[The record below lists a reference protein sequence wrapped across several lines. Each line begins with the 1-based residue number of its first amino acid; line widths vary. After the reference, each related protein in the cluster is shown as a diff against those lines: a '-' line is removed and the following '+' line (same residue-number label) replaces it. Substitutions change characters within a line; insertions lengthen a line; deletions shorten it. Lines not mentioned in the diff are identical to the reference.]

1 MKTICPAKINSFL
14 SVGPPDRSGLHPLR
28 TVFHAVSLADEL
40 TVETA
45 AQDEFCSTWA
55 GIPDDNTV
63 TKAWRLAREY
73 VEIPALR
80 VSLTKRIPA
89 ESGLGGGS
97 SDAAAL
103 LRLLAV
109 VSRGRL
115 ASENLFEIAL
125 AVGAD
130 VPFFLVG
137 GSALGEGYGE
147 RLTPLPDGPQR
158 WLVIVRPPVGVSTA
172 LAYRGLDDLERN
184 FLLFPEDLWS
194 GHNDFMRVAPEE
206 SVRAV
211 GFLRAQGADVAGLT
225 GSGSAV
231 YGAFQSEVAAQE
243 ARAQSEGLGESWV
256 CRTLTREESLWTS

>member
-1 MKTICPAKINSFL
+1 MKTLCPAKINSFL
-14 SVGPPDRSGLHPLR
+14 SVGPPDGSGFHPLR
-28 TVFHAVSLADEL
+28 TVFHALSLADEL
-40 TVETA
+40 TAEPA
-45 AQDEFCSTWA
+45 AQDEIVCSWA
-55 GIPDDNTV
+55 DLPAENTL

-73 VEIPALR
+73 VELPLLR

-103 LRLLAV
+103 LRLLAIA
-109 VSRGRL
+109 SRGRL
-115 ASENLFEIAL
+115 ERDNLFEIAL

-137 GSALGEGYGE
+137 GSALAEGYGE

-172 LAYRGLDDLERN
+172 QAYCELDARKRDFLE
-184 FLLFPEDLWS
+184 FPQDLWS
-194 GHNDFMRVAPEE
+194 GHNDFMLVAPEE
-206 SVRAV
+206 CRRVASWLQ
-211 GFLRAQGADVAGLT
+211 GQGAEAVGLT

-231 YGAFQSEVAAQE
+231 YAVFGSEEAAQGVQ
-243 ARAQSEGLGESWV
+243 AHAEGMGDSWV